1 MTRILARLAVIVV
14 LLLLAAA
21 GVGLWSFLAGGRRDA
36 ASSLFLAH
44 VYLGL
49 AAPLAGLFVHCLVFI
64 YFLGTGRWV
73 KEVCLA
79 YGIPDE
85 PLPRQT
91 RELKRAGF
99 PPALFSMLVLV
110 PAVATGAG
118 VQTAGWPWWL
128 HMLGAVAAI
137 GVNLW
142 AFPVELR
149 CVEANAGIIDAV
161 MLEVDRIRAEKGLP
175 TNAEAL
181 RQQAASPVLPV
192 SGTEKG
198 SRPSVE

>member
-1 MTRILARLAVIVV
+1 MTQILARLAVLV
-14 LLLLAAA
+14 LLLLLSAA
-21 GVGLWSFLAGGRRDA
+21 GVGIWSFLLEARKDAG
-36 ASSLFLAH
+36 SSLFLAH
-44 VYLGL
+44 IYLGL
-49 AAPLAGLFVHCLVFI
+49 AAPLAGLGAHCLVFI

-85 PLPRQT
+85 PLPRMT
-91 RELKRAGF
+91 RELKRAAF

-118 VQTAGWPWWL
+118 VQTAGWPWYL
-128 HMLGAVAAI
+128 HSLGATAAI
-137 GVNLW
+137 LVNLW

-149 CVEANAGIIDAV
+149 CVEANARIIDDV
-161 MLEVDRIRAEKGLP
+161 MREVDRIRASKGLP

-181 RQQAASPVLPV
+181 RQQQEQ
-192 SGTEKG
+192 T
-198 SRPSVE
+198 VEG